1 MSILT
6 DVTEK
11 LMDQINTLSNQD
23 MSHENLLQEAER
35 AKALT
40 GLSQQIIGACRLAL
54 DAQISLGTGHATEAT
69 DMLGIKLPEKK
80 TLTVHLQE
88 RNDNIKPSAQFAKQS
103 HSGSY

>member
-6 DVTEK
+6 DVTAK

-23 MSHENLLQEAER
+23 MSHENLMKEAER

-40 GLSQQIIGACRLAL
+40 GISQQIIAACRLAL
-54 DAQISLGTGHATEAT
+54 DAQSALGTGHATEAA
-69 DMLGIKLPEKK
+69 DLLGIKLPEKK
-80 TLTVHLQE
+80 TTTVRLTE
-88 RNDNIKPSAQFAKQS
+88 RNEFTLPSAQFARQS